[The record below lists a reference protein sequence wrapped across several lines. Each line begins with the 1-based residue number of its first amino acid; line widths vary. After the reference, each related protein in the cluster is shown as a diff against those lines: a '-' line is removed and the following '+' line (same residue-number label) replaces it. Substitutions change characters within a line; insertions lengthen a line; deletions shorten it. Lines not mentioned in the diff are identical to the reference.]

1 MTVSRIGAATTSR
14 TLTRTVAI
22 LAVSTALW
30 AFGATSA
37 SAHSALESSNPT
49 DGSVVTEAPAAIT
62 LTFNEPLLDDADSI
76 SLNSAEGTNITSA
89 KVQPNG
95 SSIELPW
102 PADLPAGEYQAAFR
116 VVSADGH
123 PVTGAISFIYAPA
136 ELAASPSASNSAASE
151 VATTE
156 SSATPVAIDEP
167 ISDTTEPE
175 STGGTPWLGLGIGV
189 AIGLVLVGLF
199 AAMRRRR
206 S

>member
-1 MTVSRIGAATTSR
+1 MTSR

-22 LAVSTALW
+22 LAVSTAMW
-30 AFGATSA
+30 AFGAATA
-37 SAHSALESSNPT
+37 SAHSALESSNPA

-76 SLNSAEGTNITSA
+76 SLNAADGTNITST

-123 PVTGAISFIYAPA
+123 PVTGAISFTYAPA
-136 ELAASPSASNSAASE
+136 DSAASPSASSPTSSE
-151 VATTE
+151 AVTPE
-156 SSATPVAIDEP
+156 SSATPVAINEP
-167 ISDTTEPE
+167 ITDTTEPE
-175 STGGTPWLGLGIGV
+175 STGGNPWLGLGIGV
-189 AIGLVLVGLF
+189 AIGLVLVVLF

>member
-1 MTVSRIGAATTSR
+1 MSSRIMK
-14 TLTRTVAI
+14 RTVAI
-22 LAVSTALW
+22 LAVSTAMW

-37 SAHSALESSNPT
+37 SAHSGLESSNPA
-49 DGSVVTEAPAAIT
+49 DGSVITEAPAAIT
-62 LTFNEPLLDDADSI
+62 LTFNEGLLADANSMSI
-76 SLNSAEGTNITSA
+76 NAADGTNVVSA
-89 KVQPNG
+89 NVQPNG
-95 SSIELPW
+95 SSVELPW

-123 PVTGAISFIYAPA
+123 PVTGAISFTYAPA
-136 ELAASPSASNSAASE
+136 ETAAEPSSSSPAVSEAAT
-151 VATTE
+151 AE
-156 SSATPVAIDEP
+156 SSASPAVVEEQVT
-167 ISDTTEPE
+167 DTTEPE

>member
-1 MTVSRIGAATTSR
+1 MNSC
-14 TLTRTVAI
+14 TLKRTVAI
-22 LAVSTALW
+22 LAVSTAMW

-37 SAHSALESSNPT
+37 SAHSGLVSSNPA

-76 SLNSAEGTNITSA
+76 SLNAADGTNITSA
-89 KVQPNG
+89 QVQPNG
-95 SSIELPW
+95 SSVELPW

-123 PVTGAISFIYAPA
+123 PVTGAISFTFAPA
-136 ELAASPSASNSAASE
+136 EPAAASSASSPAASE
-151 VATTE
+151 EEASE
-156 SSATPVAIDEP
+156 SSASPAVIDEQVT
-167 ISDTTEPE
+167 DTTEPE
-175 STGGTPWLGLGIGV
+175 STGGNPWLGLGIGV
-189 AIGLVLVGLF
+189 AIGLVLVVLF

>member
-1 MTVSRIGAATTSR
+1 MTSRI
-14 TLTRTVAI
+14 LKRTVAI
-22 LAVSTALW
+22 LAVSTAMW
-30 AFGATSA
+30 AFGATTA
-37 SAHSALESSNPT
+37 SAHSGLESSNPA

-76 SLNSAEGTNITSA
+76 SLNAADGTNITSA

-123 PVTGAISFIYAPA
+123 PVTGAISFTYAPA
-136 ELAASPSASNSAASE
+136 DSAASPSASSPTSSE
-151 VATTE
+151 AVTPE
-156 SSATPVAIDEP
+156 SSATPVAINEP
-167 ISDTTEPE
+167 ITDTTEPE
-175 STGGTPWLGLGIGV
+175 PTGSTPWLGLGIGV
-189 AIGLVLVGLF
+189 VIGLVLVGLF

>member
-1 MTVSRIGAATTSR
+1 MTSR

-22 LAVSTALW
+22 LAVSTAMW
-30 AFGATSA
+30 AFGATTA
-37 SAHSALESSNPT
+37 TAHSGLESSNPA

-76 SLNSAEGTNITSA
+76 SLNAADGTNITSA

-102 PADLPAGEYQAAFR
+102 PAELSAGAYQAAFR

-123 PVTGAISFIYAPA
+123 PVTGAISFTYAPA
-136 ELAASPSASNSAASE
+136 ESAASPSASDSAASE
-151 VATTE
+151 VATAE
-156 SSATPVAIDEP
+156 SSATPVAVDEP
-167 ISDTTEPE
+167 ISGTTEPE
-175 STGGTPWLGLGIGV
+175 STGGSPWLGLGIGV
-189 AIGLVLVGLF
+189 AIGLVLVVLF
-199 AAMRRRR
+199 AALRRRR

>member
-1 MTVSRIGAATTSR
+1 MTSRI
-14 TLTRTVAI
+14 LKRTVAI
-22 LAVSTALW
+22 LAVSTAMW
-30 AFGATSA
+30 AFGATTA
-37 SAHSALESSNPT
+37 SAHSGLESSNPA

-76 SLNSAEGTNITSA
+76 SLNAADGTNITSA

-123 PVTGAISFIYAPA
+123 PVTGAISFTFAPA
-136 ELAASPSASNSAASE
+136 DSAALPSASSTSSSE
-151 VATTE
+151 AVTPE
-156 SSATPVAIDEP
+156 SSATPVAINEP
-167 ISDTTEPE
+167 ITDTTEPE

-189 AIGLVLVGLF
+189 AIGLVLVVLF
-199 AAMRRRR
+199 AAMRRKR